1 MIEGILKKLEL
12 SDGEKEKFAE
22 LKEKFSVTDKLFYK
36 ESFLY
41 SIKILYK
48 NNNIF
53 YQLKRN
59 RKIILETKNI
69 TTIKNKVERILKQVK
84 NDSNV

>member
-22 LKEKFSVTDKLFYK
+22 LKENFSVMDKLFYK
-36 ESFLY
+36 DNFLY

-48 NNNIF
+48 NNTIF

-69 TTIKNKVERILKQVK
+69 TTIKNRVERIL
-84 NDSNV
+84 NR